1 MTLRLNSEIELQ
13 ALKARMRGN
22 KGGPVSLGPSEAPR
36 KSKYNAVITEA
47 LGIKFHSKKESRYFL
62 ELVCRQKMGEVL
74 YFLRQV
80 PIRLPGNT
88 KYIVDFV
95 EFHADGSVHYV
106 DTKGCRTAAFIKNKK
121 QVEALYPISI
131 KEV

>member
-22 KGGPVSLGPSEAPR
+22 KGESAPSVPLEAPR
-36 KSKYNAVITEA
+36 KSKYNAVLTEA
-47 LGIKFHSKKESRYFL
+47 LGIKFHSKKEARYFL
-62 ELVCRQKMGEVL
+62 ELVCRQKAGDVT
-74 YFLRQV
+74 YFLSQV

-88 KYIVDFV
+88 KYVVDFV
-95 EFHADGSVHYV
+95 EFHADGSVRYIDV
-106 DTKGCRTAAFIKNKK
+106 KGCKTDMYKLKRK
-121 QVEALYPISI
+121 QVEALYPIVI